1 MSRSGVIVVCAACL
15 LTLLVVGCT
24 RTPLDVRLS
33 RDVDEVA
40 LERLPR
46 LGGSVV
52 LLVDVAFWTSQE
64 RVGRIPL
71 ARREQTFTI
80 GPGAAAM
87 AEQMLSRMFDE
98 VTRARYLDRVEDLQR
113 YDFVIQLLHESFDDR
128 NLYFLIGSRQSY
140 RVGLGAAISRPDGPR
155 EAVVDGEG
163 SESFWHLGLGE
174 ALPVE
179 GKARLSKRAGQTLN
193 KAVQESLF
201 GLMERLAATAV
212 LAASNR

>member
-1 MSRSGVIVVCAACL
+1 
-15 LTLLVVGCT
+15 
-24 RTPLDVRLS
+24 
-33 RDVDEVA
+33 
-40 LERLPR
+40 
-46 LGGSVV
+46 
-52 LLVDVAFWTSQE
+52 
-64 RVGRIPL
+64 
-71 ARREQTFTI
+71 
-80 GPGAAAM
+80 M

-155 EAVVDGEG
+155 EAAVYGEG
-163 SESFWHLGLGE
+163 SESFWHMGLGE

-179 GKARLSKRAGQTLN
+179 GKARLSTRAGQTLN

-201 GLMERLAATAV
+201 GLMERLAATAA
-212 LAASNR
+212 LADEVTLRAVSAFADGTTFSRNFQRFIDEINERGKGVIQVEYREIRAAGGQHGMVDTASVK